1 LNILKAIFLGLL
13 QGLTEFLPISSSG
26 HLVIAEH
33 ILNFKEGGLAFEVF
47 VHFGTLISVL
57 WVFRKEILKMIVNIP
72 NMFRIFSSEIIQED
86 RQYAIMNYYI
96 IIASLPAA
104 IVGILFEDKIEM
116 LFESYFLVFCMLF
129 ITGIIMWSSKYT
141 RESHEKI
148 TGLHALLIGIA
159 QAFAIIPG
167 ISRSGST
174 IVTGLWLGVRKS
186 MAAQFSFILSIPVI
200 FGATLLKALDLI
212 EKPPSSDIFINLILA
227 TLAAAVAGYFAII
240 WLLDIIKKQRLQW
253 FGVYCLALSL
263 LGLFFY
269 V

>member
-1 LNILKAIFLGLL
+1 MNIIKAIFLGLL
-13 QGLTEFLPISSSG
+13 QGFTEFLPISSSG

-57 WVFRKEILKMIVNIP
+57 WVFRKEIAKMILNVP
-72 NMFRIFSSEIIQED
+72 NMLRIFSLEILPED
-86 RQYAIMNYYI
+86 RQYAMMDFYI
-96 IIASLPAA
+96 IIASIPAA
-104 IVGILFEDKIEM
+104 IIGLLFEDTIEM
-116 LFESYFLVFCMLF
+116 LFESHFLVFCMLF
-129 ITGIIMWSSKYT
+129 VTGIIMWSSKYT
-141 RESHEKI
+141 RESRENM
-148 TGLHALLIGIA
+148 TSLSALLIGIA

-174 IVTGLWLGVRKS
+174 IVTGLWLGIRKS
-186 MAAQFSFILSIPVI
+186 LAAKFSFILSTPVI
-200 FGATLLKALDLI
+200 FGATLLKSVDLI
-212 EKPPSSDIFINLILA
+212 EKPPSSDILINLILA

-240 WLLDIIKKQRLQW
+240 WLLDIIKKQKLQW
-253 FGVYCLALSL
+253 FGFYCIVLSL